1 MRGAVG
7 QFNTMSHA
15 CHAARANVGNVRTA
29 MLGYVALIRARGH
42 AMVLGLFSLSA
53 YTTLHVVISLI
64 AIAAGL
70 VVLYG
75 FLAGKRLD
83 GWAFVFLLFT
93 ILTSLT
99 GFGFPFDKLL
109 PSHIVGI
116 ISLVVLL
123 LAVLALYMFRLG
135 GPWRWIYVVTAMVAF
150 WFNVFVL
157 IAQGFGKVAA
167 LKALAPTQ
175 SEPPFLIAQLV
186 VLAVFVVLTI
196 MAARKFHPPAMT

>member
-1 MRGAVG
+1 M
-7 QFNTMSHA
+7 
-15 CHAARANVGNVRTA
+15 
-29 MLGYVALIRARGH
+29 I
-42 AMVLGLFSLSA
+42 LGLFSLPV
-53 YTTLHVVISLI
+53 YTTLHVIISLI

-70 VVLYG
+70 VVLAG
-75 FLAGKRLD
+75 FLTNKRLD

-116 ISLVVLL
+116 VSLVVLL
-123 LAVLALYMFRLG
+123 VAVLAFYMYQLE
-135 GPWRWIYVVTAMVAF
+135 GPWRWIYVVTAMVAL

-157 IAQGFGKVAA
+157 IVQGFGKIAL

-175 SEPPFLIAQLV
+175 SEAPFVIAQLV
-186 VLAVFVVLTI
+186 VLAAFGVLTI
-196 MAARKFHPPAMT
+196 MAARKFHPPTAT